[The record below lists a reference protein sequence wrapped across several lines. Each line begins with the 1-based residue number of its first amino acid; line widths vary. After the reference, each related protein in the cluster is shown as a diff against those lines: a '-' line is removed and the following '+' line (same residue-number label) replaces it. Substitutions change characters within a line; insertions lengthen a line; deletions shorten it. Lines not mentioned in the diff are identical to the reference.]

1 MLFFFFFAKLKA
13 VSKMDSISLTATGH
27 WPGWPLC
34 EVDQFDLAL
43 RVNLILMGEMRQMG
57 TQVPNKSPF
66 ARPGVSVCGS
76 STACHNAM
84 PGVVLPCTPE
94 ASLIVLV
101 LHQLPHIS

>member
-1 MLFFFFFAKLKA
+1 
-13 VSKMDSISLTATGH
+13 
-27 WPGWPLC
+27 
-34 EVDQFDLAL
+34 
-43 RVNLILMGEMRQMG
+43 MG